1 MSKVTAR
8 CALCAA
14 PFEPSNARHIH
25 CGRPCSQAARAGLDA
40 PVRCADCNKCME
52 LGRSS
57 RLDGT
62 GRCLSC
68 RKSDPTHGIGRY
80 RTGCRC
86 EVCKAASAAAARKF
100 GEKYRSEHGV
110 AYATTWKRKVRDET
124 GYWPNESGGW
134 ISRRKRG
141 AIYERDGWMCHIC
154 GDPVSREY
162 DPHDPFSPTL
172 DHLIPRAAG
181 GTHDPSN
188 LATCHAV
195 CNSRRGTRPLAGLEV

>member
-1 MSKVTAR
+1 MTKVTAR

-14 PFEPSNARHIH
+14 PFEPSNARHVH

-80 RTGCRC
+80 RMGCRC
-86 EVCKAASAAAARKF
+86 EVCKTASAAAARKF

-141 AIYERDGWMCHIC
+141 AIYERDGWKCHIC

-181 GTHDPSN
+181 GPDEPNN
-188 LATCHAV
+188 LATCHAI
-195 CNSRRGTRPLAGLEV
+195 CNARRGIRPLTSQEV